1 MTPEI
6 KEQLNKPLNKA
17 AIATRKNYSGK
28 GELSYIE
35 THHAIR
41 EANTIFGF
49 DGWSRETVQVERVAT
64 QPYKSKY
71 DDDMVAVSYM
81 ARVRITVGDV
91 VREGCGYGDGQ
102 AKAHQAYTAH
112 ELALKEAESDATKR
126 ALMTFGDPFGL
137 ALYEKDH
144 RKREGR
150 IDSQPRQPA
159 QKPKA
164 ASRDTFERLVKAV
177 RDKQSEAELDKWLD
191 LPKVKEARMSLPND
205 WKSNLTDE
213 INEHR
218 KGIIA
223 NAEMDRLARVE
234 N

>member
-6 KEQLNKPLNKA
+6 KDELSKPLNKA
-17 AIATRKNYSGK
+17 AISSRKNFSGK
-28 GELSYIE
+28 GDLSYIE

-41 EANTIFGF
+41 EANRIFGF

-64 QPYKSKY
+64 QPYQSRY
-71 DDDMVAVSYM
+71 GDDMIAVSYM

-137 ALYEKDH
+137 VLYEKDH
-144 RKREGR
+144 DKRDAR
-150 IDSQPRQPA
+150 IDAKP
-159 QKPKA
+159 PKA
-164 ASRDTFERLVKAV
+164 KPDTSTLDRLIAAVK
-177 RDKQSEAELDKWLD
+177 DKPTPEALNDFLNN
-191 LPKVKEARMSLPND
+191 PKVAEARIGLPD
-205 WKSNLTDE
+205 DQKKDFQAA
-213 INEHR
+213 IDAHR
-218 KGIIA
+218 KTFA
-223 NAEMDRLARVE
+223 KEDQAA
-234 N
+234 